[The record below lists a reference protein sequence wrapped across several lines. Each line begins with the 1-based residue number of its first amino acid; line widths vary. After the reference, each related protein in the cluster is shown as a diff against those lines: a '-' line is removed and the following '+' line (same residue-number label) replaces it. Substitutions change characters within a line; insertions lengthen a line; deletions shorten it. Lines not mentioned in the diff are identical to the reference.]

1 MILELQKDYLNLI
14 APELSELLV
23 KRYQLLRK
31 IYYAAPIGR
40 RSLAAYFQLGEKVL
54 RREVQ
59 LLREQGLLTVEQQG
73 ISLTPSGKMLVTAIT
88 PSLKSLL
95 GLTSLEEKLL
105 KLLKVNRVLV
115 VPGNMENDE
124 VVLLE
129 MGRAAAKI
137 LRNVSSR
144 R

>member
-1 MILELQKDYLNLI
+1 MLKKKKMLFSRIKDACTREMGLKRTMWDFWTHFLLYNSPRSCDINDIRTSKDYLNLI

-73 ISLTPSGKMLVTAIT
+73 ISLTPSGKCWL
-88 PSLKSLL
+88 PPLRLL
-95 GLTSLEEKLL
+95 
-105 KLLKVNRVLV
+105 
-115 VPGNMENDE
+115 
-124 VVLLE
+124 
-129 MGRAAAKI
+129 
-137 LRNVSSR
+137 
-144 R
+144 